1 MSLINILIPAFKPAF
16 LLQAIESAAIQS
28 RGNVSIVVSDD
39 SKDCEATREARERKF
54 AAPVRF
60 IEGPHKGTH
69 RNMTLLL
76 DQVEPDCRYVHFL
89 FDDDV
94 VFPGFI
100 DTHLAALEA
109 SKSAAVSVSARW
121 AIDERNFI
129 CGDFPVPDQV
139 RNYSGKATAIDIN
152 FLFRSTVPF
161 NFNWLG
167 EYSNAV
173 WRRDHAETLR
183 KMAFEEISYYGLGDI
198 AQLLLAARSAPIVYL
213 TEHLGAFRKHT
224 QQQTADRNSSAF
236 KAAHLAWAALAHIG
250 AELKLLNDVEIEQSL
265 RLVML
270 NVRGSYPRDSEM
282 LAIVNTLAA
291 GTIQEKLTSFNAAWR
306 KFSEKILEPLLQ

>member
-16 LLQAIESAAIQS
+16 LRQAIESAAIQS
-28 RGNVSIVVSDD
+28 WGNASIVVSDD
-39 SKDCEATREARERKF
+39 SKDGEATREVRKLKF
-54 AAPVRF
+54 AAPIRF
-60 IEGPHKGTH
+60 IEGPGKGTH
-69 RNMTLLL
+69 RNMMLLL

-94 VFPGFI
+94 IFPSFM

-129 CGDFPVPDQV
+129 CGDFQVPDQV

-173 WRRDHAETLR
+173 WRRGHVETLR
-183 KMAFEEISYYGLGDI
+183 EMAFADI
-198 AQLLLAARSAPIVYL
+198 QIGR
-213 TEHLGAFRKHT
+213 
-224 QQQTADRNSSAF
+224 
-236 KAAHLAWAALAHIG
+236 AH
-250 AELKLLNDVEIEQSL
+250 V
-265 RLVML
+265 
-270 NVRGSYPRDSEM
+270 
-282 LAIVNTLAA
+282 
-291 GTIQEKLTSFNAAWR
+291 
-306 KFSEKILEPLLQ
+306 